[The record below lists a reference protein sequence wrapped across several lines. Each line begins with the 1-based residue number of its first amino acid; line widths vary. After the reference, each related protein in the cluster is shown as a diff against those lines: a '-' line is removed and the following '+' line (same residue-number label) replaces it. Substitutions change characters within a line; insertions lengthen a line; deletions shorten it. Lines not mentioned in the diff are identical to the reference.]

1 VRHTNL
7 KNTYACESQTNEQ
20 LRREER
26 TIGMHADAT
35 QGISVEELR
44 RAINVANAESE
55 PDAIRNTIQSCVDE
69 AQRWIG
75 ALQSISNNHWRPRF
89 LRASNEARKIGD
101 TKLSVTVG
109 VGEMAIPR
117 CSKS

>member
-1 VRHTNL
+1 VWHANL
-7 KNTYACESQTNEQ
+7 KNVYTCEPQSDEQ
-20 LRREER
+20 LRGEER
-26 TIGMHADAT
+26 TIGVHADAT

-44 RAINVANAESE
+44 RAIDVANAESE
-55 PDAIRNTIQSCVDE
+55 PDAIRNAIQSCVDE

-75 ALQSISNNHWRPRF
+75 ALQPIPNNHWRPRF
-89 LRASNEARKIGD
+89 LCAINEVRKIGD

-117 CSKS
+117 RSKP